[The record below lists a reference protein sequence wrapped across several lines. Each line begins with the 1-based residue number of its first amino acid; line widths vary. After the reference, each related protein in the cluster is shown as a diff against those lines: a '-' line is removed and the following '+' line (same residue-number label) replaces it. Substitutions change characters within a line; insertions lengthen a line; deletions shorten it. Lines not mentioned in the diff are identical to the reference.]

1 MSFEFRDLAEQIK
14 SGQPISAHDT
24 LALRQWAWASDG
36 MITPHEAESL
46 FELNNLGKSTAPEW
60 VDMFVEAISE
70 YIVNQEAP
78 KGYISEAN
86 AAWLIAQID
95 RDGKVDSL
103 AELELLVKVLERALN
118 APDAL
123 KDYALTQIETVVLT
137 GEGPTRRGGDI
148 HAGQIDEAEVVL
160 LRRLIFASGGS
171 GPAEVRQDEAEML
184 FRIKDATLGAANAA
198 GWQQLFVQGVGNYLM
213 TRSSHLQLTREQA
226 VSKEA
231 FMNDT
236 TVNVGRFL
244 DRMSKAAPDW
254 QGAHEAVFDND
265 DLDEIAARVAADG
278 EAAKISAFE
287 NAWLSGA
294 TNADGAQ
301 DDLERAL
308 IAFLREG

>member
-36 MITPHEAESL
+36 VITPHEAESL
-46 FELNNLGKSTAPEW
+46 FELNNLGKSAAPEW

-78 KGYISEAN
+78 KGYVSDAN
-86 AAWLIAQID
+86 AAWLMGQID

-103 AELELLVKVLERALN
+103 AELELLVKVLERAAN
-118 APDAL
+118 TPYTL
-123 KDYALTQIETVVLT
+123 KDYALRQIEAVVLN
-137 GEGPTRRGGDI
+137 GAGPTRRGDI
-148 HAGQIDEAEVVL
+148 RPGQIDEAEVVL

-184 FRIKDATLGAANAA
+184 FRIKDATLGAENAA

-213 TRSSHLQLTREQA
+213 TRGSHLQLTRDQA
-226 VSKEA
+226 ISKEA

-236 TVNVGRFL
+236 TINVGRFL
-244 DRMSKAAPDW
+244 SRVSKSSPDF
-254 QGAHEAVFDND
+254 QGARDAAFDND
-265 DLDEIAARVAADG
+265 DLDEIAARDAADG
-278 EAAKISAFE
+278 EAAQVTGIE
-287 NAWLSGA
+287 NAWLTGMVSSDRA
-294 TNADGAQ
+294 E

-308 IAFLREG
+308 IAFLKAG

>member
-36 MITPHEAESL
+36 VITPHEAESL

-70 YIVNQEAP
+70 YVINQEAP
-78 KGYISEAN
+78 QGYVSEAN

-95 RDGKVDSL
+95 HDGKVDSL
-103 AELELLVKVLERALN
+103 AELELLVKVLERASN

-123 KDYALTQIETVVLT
+123 KDYALSQIETVVLS
-137 GEGPTRRGGDI
+137 GQGPTRRGDI
-148 HAGQIDEAEVVL
+148 APGQIDEAEVVL

-171 GPAEVRQDEAEML
+171 GPAEVSQNEAEML
-184 FRIKDATLGAANAA
+184 FRIKDATLGADNAP

-213 TRSSHLQLTREQA
+213 TRGSHLQLTRDQA
-226 VSKEA
+226 ASKEA

-236 TVNVGRFL
+236 SVSVGGFL
-244 DRMSKAAPDW
+244 SRTFNARPDW
-254 QGAHEAVFDND
+254 KSARAVATDFDD
-265 DLDEIAARVAADG
+265 KDEIAARDAADAD
-278 EAAKISAFE
+278 AAAVTGIE
-287 NAWLSGA
+287 NAWLTGMVSGDRA
-294 TNADGAQ
+294 E

-308 IAFLREG
+308 IEFLKAG